1 MRKDIFHASRDGQRY
16 TQEEVQIL
24 RDVHI
29 SDNLKKIDL
38 DNLPEQ
44 VRLQIASSKLQGIRV
59 VLVFWETGQYG
70 ILPCPPGSN
79 MPAPDQVVAAYR
91 GSRALRTPDHKE
103 GA

>member
-1 MRKDIFHASRDGQRY
+1 MTHCHNFTLDDL
-16 TQEEVQIL
+16 QIL
-24 RDVHI
+24 ADAHV

-59 VLVFWETGQYG
+59 VLVYWETGQYG